1 MACDLHEIKK
11 RLQDHLSD
19 GLVAVVGSGLSCAE
33 GLPGMGELAAHLR
46 AVVGASLSGT
56 DLTLWTAIVPLIE
69 DKGLEAALLATP
81 PTASLEATIASAT
94 AALVSERERKI
105 VTEVFAGTRKLR
117 LTKLAGHLLR
127 TPNGLAIVTTNYDR
141 LVEIAV
147 EEAGFGVDTMFVGR
161 FAGTLNERESKL
173 SFCRN
178 VTFKKPNFTYHYR
191 QRAIVY
197 KPHGSLDWYLRDGK
211 PVCYAGDLPGST
223 RLIIT
228 PGQNKFRNGYESP
241 FDHHRSRANEAI
253 DRASR
258 FLILG
263 YGFND
268 DHLET
273 HLSPAIRGGKPT
285 LMMTHSLSAK
295 AEALAVGHA
304 NVIALDQAS
313 DAGVEGTRIIID
325 KVESF
330 VPGFAFWDVHSF
342 IAEVLEP

>member
-1 MACDLHEIKK
+1 MDIHEVKT
-11 RLQDHLSD
+11 RLQQHLSD
-19 GLVAVVGSGLSCAE
+19 GLVTVVGSGLSCAE
-33 GLPGMGELAAHLR
+33 GLPGMGELADHLL
-46 AVVGASLSGT
+46 ATVGPGLGGGELAT
-56 DLTLWTAIVPLIE
+56 WAAIAPQVK

-81 PTASLEATIASAT
+81 PPPGLESAIAAAT
-94 AALVSERERKI
+94 AALVSERERKV

-117 LTKLAGHLLR
+117 LTKLVGHLLK
-127 TPNGLAIVTTNYDR
+127 PSNGLPIVTTNYDR

-147 EEAGFGVDTMFVGR
+147 EEAGLGVDTMFVGH
-161 FAGTLNERESKL
+161 FSGMLNERESKL
-173 SFCRN
+173 SFCRD
-178 VTFKKPNFTYHYR
+178 VTFKKPNFTFHYR

-241 FDHHRSRANEAI
+241 FDHHRARANEAI

-273 HLSPAIRGGKPT
+273 HLSPANQGGKPT
-285 LMMTHSLSAK
+285 LMMTRSLSVK

-304 NVIALDQAS
+304 NVIALDHAEN
-313 DAGVEGTRIIID
+313 AGVQGTRIIID
-325 KVESF
+325 KTQSF
-330 VPGFAFWDVHSF
+330 VPAVAFWDVHSF

>member
-1 MACDLHEIKK
+1 MDLDEVKR
-11 RLQDHLSD
+11 RLQQHLSD

-33 GLPGMGELAAHLR
+33 GLPGMGELADYLQAN
-46 AVVGASLSGT
+46 VGPGLSGD
-56 DLTLWTAIVPLIE
+56 DLSVWAVIAPLIK
-69 DKGLEAALLATP
+69 DMGLEAALLVKA
-81 PTASLEATIASAT
+81 PTAGLESAIAAAT
-94 AALVSERERKI
+94 AALVSERERKV
-105 VTEVFAGTRKLR
+105 VTEVFTGMRTLR
-117 LTKLAGHLLR
+117 LTKLIPHLLK
-127 TPNGLAIVTTNYDR
+127 PSNGLPIVTTNYDR

-147 EEAGFGVDTMFVGR
+147 EEAGFGVDTMFVGH
-161 FAGTLNERESKL
+161 FAGKLNERESKL

-178 VTFKKPNFTYHYR
+178 VTFKKPSFTYHYR

-197 KPHGSLDWYLRDGK
+197 KPHGSLDWYLREGK

-241 FDHHRSRANEAI
+241 FDHHRSRGNEAI

-273 HLSPAIRGGKPT
+273 HLSPAIRAGKPT
-285 LMMTHSLSAK
+285 LMMTRSLSAK

-304 NVIALDQAS
+304 NVIALDHAQE
-313 DAGVEGTRIIID
+313 AGVEGTRMIID
-325 KVESF
+325 KTHSF
-330 VPGFAFWDVHSF
+330 VPGVAFWDVHSF

>member
-1 MACDLHEIKK
+1 MDLHEVKK
-11 RLQDHLSD
+11 RLQQHLSD
-19 GLVAVVGSGLSCAE
+19 GLVTVVGSGLSCAE
-33 GLPGMGELAAHLR
+33 GLPGMTELADHLL
-46 AVVGASLSGT
+46 ASVGPGLSAD
-56 DLTLWTAIVPLIE
+56 DLVMWTAIAPQIK
-69 DKGLEAALLATP
+69 DKGLEAALLVTP
-81 PTASLEATIASAT
+81 PTPGLESAIAAAT
-94 AALVSERERKI
+94 AVLVSERERKV
-105 VTEVFAGTRKLR
+105 VTEVFAGTRRLR
-117 LTKLAGHLLR
+117 LTKLIGHLLK
-127 TPNGLAIVTTNYDR
+127 PSNGLPIVTTNYDR

-147 EEAGFGVDTMFVGR
+147 EEAGFGVDTMFVGH
-161 FAGTLNERESKL
+161 FAGSLNERESKL

-178 VTFKKPNFTYHYR
+178 VTFKKPNFTYHFR
-191 QRAIVY
+191 HRAIVY

-285 LMMTHSLSAK
+285 LMLTRSLSVKAK
-295 AEALAVGHA
+295 ALAVGHA
-304 NVIALDQAS
+304 NVISLEHAEEG
-313 DAGVEGTRIIID
+313 GVEGTRMTID
-325 KVESF
+325 KAQSF
-330 VPGFAFWDVHSF
+330 VPGVAFWDVHSF